1 MDNTNSLLP
10 QKIRQI
16 QLLLDDKPIG
26 KVGLVSTAFDPQDG
40 IIFKCQQVTSTLNIA
55 DLFAKKSLLT
65 LSAKVVREG
74 QEPISLHL
82 RNCTI
87 QNHSFCHNFGN
98 FVADWIQL
106 KYREPTEADYENYLE
121 SRFVW

>member
-1 MDNTNSLLP
+1 MDNTNNLLS

-16 QLLLDDKPIG
+16 QLLQDNKVIG
-26 KVGLVSTAFDPQDG
+26 QIGLVNTTFDPQDG
-40 IIFKCQQVTSTLNIA
+40 IVFTCQQVTSILNIA
-55 DLFAKKSLLT
+55 DLFAKKSLIT
-65 LSAKVVREG
+65 LSAKVVKEG
-74 QEPISLHL
+74 QEPITLHL

>member
-1 MDNTNSLLP
+1 MDNTNNLLP

-16 QLLLDDKPIG
+16 QLQLDDKPIG
-26 KVGLVSTAFDPQDG
+26 KVGLVSTVFDPRDG
-40 IIFKCQQVTSTLNIA
+40 IIFKCQQVISTLNIA

-65 LSAKVVREG
+65 LSAKVVKEG
-74 QEPISLHL
+74 QEPIVLHL
-82 RNCTI
+82 PNCTI
-87 QNHSFCHNFGN
+87 QNHSFCHNFGS
-98 FVADWIQL
+98 FVADWIHL